1 MSLIKNTSFLDL
13 KVSLCD
19 GKLTTDLHVKPTDRH
34 QYLHYT
40 LAHPNHTKQSIVYN
54 QTLRLSRIC
63 FYKNDFEKHLE
74 EIKSWFRVRGYP
86 DNLMKKEMG
95 KVCFSKSTGSKS
107 KSQESKG
114 VPLVITVHSKF
125 RSIGQLLNKHLPILY
140 MDQETKNAFTPGT
153 MATIHKIS

>member
-34 QYLHYT
+34 QYLYYT
-40 LAHPNHTKQSIVYN
+40 SIVYN

-74 EIKSWFRVRGYP
+74 EMKSWFRVRGYP

-95 KVCFSKSTGSKS
+95 EVCFSKSTGSKS

-114 VPLVITVHSKF
+114 VPLVITFHSKF

-140 MDQETKNAFTPGT
+140 MDQETKNAFTPGP
-153 MATIHKIS
+153 MATLHKIS